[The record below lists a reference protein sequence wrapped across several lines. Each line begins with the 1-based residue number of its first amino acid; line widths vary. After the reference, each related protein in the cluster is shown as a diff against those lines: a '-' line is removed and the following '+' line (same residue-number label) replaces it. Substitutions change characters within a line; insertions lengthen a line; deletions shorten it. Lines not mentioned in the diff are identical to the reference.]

1 MSNPVQLQETESKSA
16 PITEGNKTFCEH
28 CFLFFSLVK
37 KILEKRQEMLSHN
50 NNSPMGT
57 LGYVRGRK
65 PACLEPHEPLL
76 HISSGSM
83 WL

>member
-37 KILEKRQEMLSHN
+37 KILEK
-50 NNSPMGT
+50 
-57 LGYVRGRK
+57 GRK
-65 PACLEPHEPLL
+65 CYLTTTTVLWGH
-76 HISSGSM
+76 
-83 WL
+83 

>member
-37 KILEKRQEMLSHN
+37 KCWKKAGN
-50 NNSPMGT
+50 
-57 LGYVRGRK
+57 V
-65 PACLEPHEPLL
+65 
-76 HISSGSM
+76 ISQQQQSYGDIRLCEGSQTCMSGAT
-83 WL
+83 

>member
-1 MSNPVQLQETESKSA
+1 MSNPVQLQETEAKSA
-16 PITEGNKTFCEH
+16 LITEGNKTFCENY
-28 CFLFFSLVK
+28 FLFFSLVNKYWK
-37 KILEKRQEMLSHN
+37 KGRKRLSHN
-50 NNSPMGT
+50 NNSPMVT

-65 PACLEPHEPLL
+65 PAGLEPHEPFL